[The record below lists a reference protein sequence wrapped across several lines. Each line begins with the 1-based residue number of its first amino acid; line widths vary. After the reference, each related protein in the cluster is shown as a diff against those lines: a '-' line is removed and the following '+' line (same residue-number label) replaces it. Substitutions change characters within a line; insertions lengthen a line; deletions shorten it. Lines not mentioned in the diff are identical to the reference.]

1 MLYTQSLVRVY
12 KNTKNAQSLYHT
24 SVEACKCVLQI
35 YKFYKNILQLSTKLH
50 TSTKS
55 VQWNFTEKPIF
66 T

>member
-24 SVEACKCVLQI
+24 SVEPCKCVLQI
-35 YKFYKNILQLSTKLH
+35 YKFYKNILPISTKLH
-50 TSTKS
+50 TVTKS

>member
-1 MLYTQSLVRVY
+1 MLYTQSLVRVC
-12 KNTKNAQSLYHT
+12 KNTKNAQTLYHT

-35 YKFYKNILQLSTKLH
+35 YKFYKNILLLSTKLH

-55 VQWNFTEKPIF
+55 VQWNFTEKPTF